1 MSLKKKIISL
11 AAALGLTVSALT
23 FGGCS
28 GANISTPITVDGT
41 DIPAGLYI
49 LYSGSAYAEA
59 KSKFANDNPEVD
71 TTAAGF
77 DYYNQTLDN
86 KAFGEYVKEK
96 AIENCVRHVAIERL
110 YSKAGKSLTE
120 DEKKDL
126 DAAVETQWECDLS
139 IWTSSLS
146 FAKGYDTL
154 GAFYEH
160 IGVSKSSLKNFYN
173 VNQFKASTVFESIYG
188 EGGSKEVSAD
198 EINKYIDE
206 NYVLTR
212 YFAISLKDDSGSII
226 EDKDKL
232 AELEKLANDYA
243 KELNGGTAYKD
254 VYAKYQDY
262 LNKDKEEESDSDS
275 SENKEEEEPKDT
287 DYNRVV
293 GKEDTSPSEEFVT
306 SIFSQAKNTTQVF
319 KADDYYYV
327 VQKLDI
333 LTESKNDE
341 KYTDTYKDI
350 SLRSL
355 KSDEFED
362 AIKAELPDPKT
373 DMANGVPD
381 YCREQAENASNAL
394 SAVDTINYMT
404 YYYAGLMGGAQ

>member
-1 MSLKKKIISL
+1 MYLKKKIISL
-11 AAALGLTVSALT
+11 AAALGVITSALT
-23 FGGCS
+23 FGGCNS
-28 GANISTPITVDGT
+28 SDRKTPLTVDGT
-41 DIPAGLYI
+41 EIPAGLYI

-59 KSKFANDNPEVD
+59 KSKFAEENP
-71 TTAAGF
+71 TAVTSAGDF
-77 DYYNQTLDN
+77 DYHSQTVEGKPFDQ
-86 KAFGEYVKEK
+86 YVKDK
-96 AIENCVRHVAIERL
+96 ALENCVRHVSIERL

-139 IWTSSLS
+139 VWTSSLS

-154 GAFYEH
+154 GAYYEH
-160 IGVSKSSLKNFYN
+160 IGVAKSSLKSFYN
-173 VNQFKASTVFESIYG
+173 VNQFKAGAVFDSIYG

-212 YFAISLKDDSGSII
+212 YFAISLKDDEGSII
-226 EDKDKL
+226 DDKDKL

-262 LNKDKEEESDSDS
+262 LKEDKEEDSALDS
-275 SENKEEEEPKDT
+275 SENKEEPKDT

-293 GKEDTSPSEEFVT
+293 NKEDTSPSEEFV
-306 SIFSQAKNTTQVF
+306 SSLFSQAKNTTQVF

-333 LTESKNDE
+333 LTESKDDV

-350 SLRSL
+350 SLRGL

-362 AIKAELPDPKT
+362 DIKAELPDPKT
-373 DMANGVPD
+373 DMASGVPD
-381 YCREQAENASNAL
+381 YCKEQAENASNAL

-404 YYYAGLMGGAQ
+404 YYYSGLMGGAQ